1 MMFGEKQLNIKDIG
15 DMITENMF
23 EFENDMKVN
32 FKLLKF
38 NMTDILILL
47 GTRNCMEYCYG

>member
-1 MMFGEKQLNIKDIG
+1 MFGEKQLNIKDIG

-38 NMTDILILL
+38 NMTDILILPE
-47 GTRNCMEYCYG
+47 TRNCMEYCYG